1 MSRFIDEVEITVKSG
16 NGGPGVVSF
25 RREKYVPK
33 GGPDGGNGGD
43 GGDVICKVKKE
54 LRSLYELMIKRN
66 FKAQNGKPGEGSN
79 KNGLRGK
86 DLIIP
91 VPPGTQIVVKETGK
105 VLADLTEEDD
115 ERVILKGGK
124 GGLGNAHFASS
135 TNRTPR
141 YAQKGKSGIELVLT
155 LQVKTI
161 ADVGLVG
168 LPNVGKSTLLGVLT
182 DAHPKIGSYPFT
194 TLSPNLGVMNYKNRL
209 QLTIADIPGLIEG
222 AHQGYGLGIR
232 FLKHIERTKALL
244 FLIDLHQNGFMQ
256 QHETIVAELYEY
268 SKEVLEKPRILVG
281 TKSDTV
287 EKDKSE
293 GFLKIPVEEKKICIS
308 SIALSG
314 IDELKDEIV
323 RLLEKTDEDQLS

>member
-1 MSRFIDEVEITVKSG
+1 LSRFIDEVEITVKSG
-16 NGGPGVVSF
+16 NGGPGIVSF

-43 GGDVICKVKKE
+43 GGDIIFKVKKE
-54 LRSLYELMIKRN
+54 LRSLYELIIKRN
-66 FKAQNGKPGEGSN
+66 FKAQNGKQGGGSN

-86 DLIIP
+86 DLIIC
-91 VPPGTQIVVKETGK
+91 VPPGSQIIVKETGK

-222 AHQGYGLGIR
+222 AHQGHGLGIR

-256 QHETIVAELYEY
+256 QYETIVAELYEY

-281 TKSDTV
+281 TKNDIV
-287 EKDKSE
+287 EEDESE

-308 SIALSG
+308 SIALSR

-323 RLLEKTDEDQLS
+323 KLLEKTDEDQLS